1 MLIFCMKNKNV
12 GYGPICNGGEM
23 VLSHKSFRIILLGI
37 LFAEECI
44 YASYICIVPLTSER
58 KMVTLIDIH
67 RSFVVDVWS
76 MEPWLAL

>member
-37 LFAEECI
+37 LFAGECI
-44 YASYICIVPLTSER
+44 YIIYLHCAS
-58 KMVTLIDIH
+58 DIREKDGDLDRH
-67 RSFVVDVWS
+67 SQIFCR
-76 MEPWLAL
+76 